1 VEGEAGGGV
10 GGDGA
15 DEQQREKMRC
25 DRGFEVYRR
34 SRPRKLSIDPISAW
48 ERPPAT
54 ILDAVDQ
61 HGTG

>member
-34 SRPRKLSIDPISAW
+34 SRPDMVSPEA
-48 ERPPAT
+48 
-54 ILDAVDQ
+54 Q
-61 HGTG
+61 NG